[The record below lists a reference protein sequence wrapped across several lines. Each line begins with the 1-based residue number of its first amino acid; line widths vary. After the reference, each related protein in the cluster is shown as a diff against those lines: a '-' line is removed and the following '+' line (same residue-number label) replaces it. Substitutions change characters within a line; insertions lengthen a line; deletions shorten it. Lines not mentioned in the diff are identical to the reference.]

1 MRNLVPKTIAFTW
14 VASQFFLLS
23 VAGQAVT
30 TRKPPP
36 ITTTIPPWS
45 PLNAG
50 YELDE
55 EEKDV
60 LKYCKQSCD
69 NSCVSCSHPI
79 LCDTE
84 ELRTKKGEPKE
95 NATEI
100 FCGMH
105 PQKNIAGD
113 IYCPANEK
121 CVPKGWKCKLKIT
134 NMSNSNNYPIFVFS
148 YKM

>member
-1 MRNLVPKTIAFTW
+1 MRNLEPKTIAFTL

-30 TRKPPP
+30 TKLPSPPA
-36 ITTTIPPWS
+36 TTRPPKVPPMS

-60 LKYCKQSCD
+60 LKYCKESCD
-69 NSCVSCSHPI
+69 SSCVTCSHPI

-84 ELRTKKGEPKE
+84 KQRTKKGEPKE
-95 NATEI
+95 NATET
-100 FCGMH
+100 FCGMY

-113 IYCPANEK
+113 IFCPANEK
-121 CVPKGWKCKLKIT
+121 CVPKGWKCKFKIT
-134 NMSNSNNYPIFVFS
+134 NMSNSNNNPKF
-148 YKM
+148 